1 MSALLLVLV
10 AAFFVELSTSIGKEE
25 VASKKETLYA
35 VAFLGGIWTTV
46 MLVSFALLSSSPL
59 VFSLQSIPTFG
70 LRAVLEIALVFIS
83 ISAIQQ
89 ADRSTFS
96 FLRMLTI
103 PLLLIVDFLLGYAL
117 SALQILGVFFIMT
130 VPLYLFHKKGMSKK
144 GKLLSLSSALLAVA
158 TISLYKFNITHFN
171 SVEAEQAMMYVILL
185 VTIILTAWLR
195 GHENVFRYLTHP
207 LCIVQSLSAGVAGVC
222 MSFAYAFAPASL
234 VVALKRS
241 FELLTS
247 LLSGKI
253 LFHEKQFIPK
263 VFASC
268 VAILGIVLISIAVI

>member
-46 MLVSFALLSSSPL
+46 ILVSFAFISSSPL

-144 GKLLSLSSALLAVA
+144 GKLLSLSSAILAVA